1 MKMITAII
9 NKKDAAFVSD
19 ALTDGGFSFTKIAT
33 SGGFL
38 QDGNTTLLIGTGD
51 DTVEAALSIIRRNC
65 AKRTSPI
72 PAATQQAHYA
82 PGSVPVA
89 EVTVGGAIVFVT
101 DVLHF
106 EKM

>member
-9 NKKDAAFVSD
+9 NKRDASFVSD
-19 ALTDGGFSFTKIAT
+19 ALKDGGFSFTKIAT

-38 QDGNTTLLIGTGD
+38 QDGNTTLLIGTPD
-51 DTVEAALSIIRRNC
+51 DKVEAALSIIRHNC
-65 AKRTSPI
+65 AKRTAAM
-72 PAATQQAHYA
+72 PAVTPDARTAV
-82 PGSVPVA
+82 GTVRVA
-89 EVTVGGAIVFVT
+89 EVTVGGATVFVT

>member
-9 NKKDAAFVSD
+9 NKKDASFVSD
-19 ALTDGGFSFTKIAT
+19 ALTDGGFHFTKIAT

-51 DTVEAALSIIRRNC
+51 DRVEAALSIIRHNC
-65 AKRTSPI
+65 AKRTTAM
-72 PAATQQAHYA
+72 PAATPNAHYA
-82 PGSVPVA
+82 HGATPVA
-89 EVTVGGAIVFVT
+89 EITVGGATVFVT

>member
-9 NKKDAAFVSD
+9 NKRDASFVSD
-19 ALTDGGFSFTKIAT
+19 ALTDGGFSFTRIAT

-51 DTVEAALSIIRRNC
+51 DRVEAALSIIRHNC
-65 AKRTSPI
+65 AKRTAAV
-72 PAATQQAHYA
+72 PAAAPNAHYA
-82 PGSVPVA
+82 QGTAPVA
-89 EVTVGGAIVFVT
+89 SVTVGGATVFVT